1 MLEPR
6 VLVVRHVPEEA
17 LGRLQLELS
26 ACRVALEVADCFAAD
41 WPGRVAR
48 GFDPANYDGLVVMG
62 GPMSANDAERF
73 PHLAVELDWLRAAT
87 AAGLPTLGI
96 CLGAQLLAKALGGRV
111 YRHQV
116 PEIGWYSIELLP
128 AAAEDPLLGQ
138 GIGHA
143 TVFHWHNDTFELP
156 PGAVQLARSAT
167 CPQQAFR
174 IGNVW
179 GLQFHPEMTA
189 AMADDWLVD
198 PSLCSD
204 VTPEAARQI
213 VRQTPEALQRSIPF
227 VEQIFRRF
235 AALCHARPRARS

>member
-1 MLEPR
+1 MPEPR

-17 LGRLQLELS
+17 LGRLQFELS

-48 GFDPANYDGLVVMG
+48 GFDPSAYDGLVVMG

-73 PHLAVELDWLRAAT
+73 PHLAVELDWLRAA
-87 AAGLPTLGI
+87 AAVGLPTLGI
-96 CLGAQLLAKALGGRV
+96 CLGAQLLAKALGGQV
-111 YRHQV
+111 YRHDV

-128 AAAEDPLLGQ
+128 AATADPLLGQ
-138 GIGHA
+138 GAERA
-143 TVFHWHNDTFELP
+143 TVFHWHNDTFALP

-174 IGNVW
+174 IGSAW
-179 GLQFHPEMTA
+179 GVQFHPEMTA
-189 AMADDWLVD
+189 QMVDDWLVD
-198 PSLCSD
+198 PSLCGD
-204 VTPEAARQI
+204 VTPAAARQI
-213 VRQTPEALQRSIPF
+213 AQQTPDALQRSIPF

-235 AALCHARPRARS
+235 AALCHARRRQRA